1 MIVAHFGH
9 LPRML
14 CSDVGELVV
23 PVGLAVEGLLLQPC
37 DWVLLRLVVDP
48 EVGGLG
54 QEVVTVETELGLY
67 HTLTTEHR
75 RVRVR
80 PLVDMRRKELA

>member
-23 PVGLAVEGLLLQPC
+23 PVGLAVEGLLLQPR

-54 QEVVTVETELGLY
+54 QEVVTVETAS
-67 HTLTTEHR
+67 R
-75 RVRVR
+75 N
-80 PLVDMRRKELA
+80 